1 MQAVLSERAK
11 AHQLERIGLIAMMG
25 GEVHRMRRES
35 NAVFDPATT
44 WSISRKVTYTM
55 DEIDELMTGELSPL
69 MSEVY
74 RGTRQWFNP
83 HGLKPGPVCY
93 DVVPLFWAAG
103 ERNVFTCIKLRSIPV
118 ESHGMFTSGL
128 TFCKAWTIERA
139 ERTSETSSSYNTV
152 THDLDENVLKAKLNE
167 LVFARA

>member
-1 MQAVLSERAK
+1 
-11 AHQLERIGLIAMMG
+11 
-25 GEVHRMRRES
+25 
-35 NAVFDPATT
+35 
-44 WSISRKVTYTM
+44 M
-55 DEIDELMTGELSPL
+55 DEIDEL

-83 HGLKPGPVCY
+83 HG
-93 DVVPLFWAAG
+93 
-103 ERNVFTCIKLRSIPV
+103 IKLRSIPV
-118 ESHGMFTSGL
+118 EGHGMFTSGL
-128 TFCKAWTIERA
+128 TFCEPWTIERA